1 MIGPQVV
8 ARLEA
13 EGYEVERVAGDTRF
27 ETAAA
32 FAEWVGTGSFGFNDK
47 GVVLANGGADHGAR
61 GVDRRRLRLGVAV
74 SPRPRPTRPATADGR
89 GLLPAPSEQLLAD
102 RAGTI
107 QQLHVVRSL
116 LGGEPTVAEGVIDAA
131 RTAAAD

>member
-1 MIGPQVV
+1 M
-8 ARLEA
+8 LEA
-13 EGYEVERVAGDTRF
+13 L
-27 ETAAA
+27 TAAVYA
-32 FAEWVGTGSFGFNDK
+32 SAWPSHH
-47 GVVLANGGADHGAR
+47 DH
-61 GVDRRRLRLGVAV
+61 D
-74 SPRPRPTRPATADGR
+74 PPAPLLLTGR